1 METDNFWEIKKKL
14 TFTEICVEVRRLG
27 DDYHILVS
35 GGECPH
41 IGCTVLAI
49 PRPSLDGSGKMS
61 STASVLNVTGHK
73 DEEVCRYLAESIG
86 RKENDRGVHRR
97 YSHGRDH
104 ERTDCGNCGSHADNC
119 GGNRGQVKRDRAI
132 LIGDGGFPEILHPQK
147 G

>member
-49 PRPSLDGSGKMS
+49 LRPSLDGSGKMS

-73 DEEVCRYLAESIG
+73 DEEECRYLAEKVSAGKKTTVVCTGGIHMDG
-86 RKENDRGVHRR
+86 ITKEQI
-97 YSHGRDH
+97 
-104 ERTDCGNCGSHADNC
+104 A
-119 GGNRGQVKRDRAI
+119 
-132 LIGDGGFPEILHPQK
+132 EIVEAMQIIAGEIVDK
-147 G
+147 

>member
-73 DEEVCRYLAESIG
+73 DEEVCRIHMDGITKEQIVEIVEAVRSIA
-86 RKENDRGVHRR
+86 V
-97 YSHGRDH
+97 
-104 ERTDCGNCGSHADNC
+104 
-119 GGNRGQVKRDRAI
+119 
-132 LIGDGGFPEILHPQK
+132 EIVEK
-147 G
+147 

>member
-1 METDNFWEIKKKL
+1 MELENFWKIKKKL
-14 TFTEICVEVRRLG
+14 TFTDICVEVRRLG

-73 DEEVCRYLAESIG
+73 DEEVCRYLAEKVSA
-86 RKENDRGVHRR
+86 
-97 YSHGRDH
+97 GRDH
-104 ERTDCGNCGSHADNC
+104 ERTDCGNCGSHANNC

>member
-73 DEEVCRYLAESIG
+73 DEKYAVILLRKYRQERKRPWCAPEVFTWTGS
-86 RKENDRGVHRR
+86 RKNRLRKLWKP
-97 YSHGRDH
+97 
-104 ERTDCGNCGSHADNC
+104 CG
-119 GGNRGQVKRDRAI
+119 
-132 LIGDGGFPEILHPQK
+132 
-147 G
+147 